1 MGNTFNKRNWILDTA
16 DTAELLLG
24 ITYPIR
30 ITRIEWHPGAA
41 SQSLVIK
48 DRHAE
53 VKNSKTSLAVSPA
66 GDEVFDYTS
75 NPRIYDG
82 FVLHTMG
89 GGTLYVDLE

>member
-24 ITYPIR
+24 ITYPIT
-30 ITRIEWHPGAA
+30 INRIEWHPGAA
-41 SQSLVIK
+41 AQSLVIK

-66 GDEVFDYTS
+66 GDEVFDYAGG
-75 NPRIYDG
+75 RIYDG
-82 FVLHTMG
+82 FVLHTMT